1 MKQLLLILLLFVPV
15 CVCAQVR
22 ESFDGPEI
30 TSNYSWQGDLDQFAI
45 VDGWLVSRA
54 EPVDYGTVSIKLP
67 IDYAPS
73 MTWEFEVR
81 INHSPSDRNNIRV
94 YVYTDD
100 MSAAGVIADY
110 YVQIGCNGES
120 SIMFRRHVETEKSA
134 KKLIGVPLAVL
145 EEDVVTLCVKLTL
158 ENRKEWKLYVK
169 EAEAYR
175 LIGTCESGVSAF
187 NKRGNLCYECNYSK
201 THVNDFACNFIEVSM
216 EQSAEEPDE
225 GPEEE
230 EEEEE
235 PDVPEEPEEEPDV
248 PDTPSFASGSV
259 RINEVMANPKGSV
272 AFPETEYV
280 ELYNTTSES
289 VDLTGWS
296 FVYGDKETALAAL
309 RLEAGGYAVLYRSGR
324 EIHVDSPGQAMP
336 LERFPSALANTGK
349 ELALLDPSRQT
360 VDRVAYDEAEAGVSW
375 ERSGDGFYL
384 STDPRGGTPGSVN
397 SSPGAYEEPEEEP
410 EPSEPDEPEEPVRTI
425 VLPGEIIFNEL
436 LPNPYP
442 DGSEYIELYNR
453 SDRVLPLSGLSIAL
467 RKSDGSLR
475 TRYPLS
481 SISGTLEP
489 GGFALL
495 SKDIEGVE
503 RFYMIVNPS
512 ALHELKLPVLA
523 NTSSTL
529 VLLRSEDEVV
539 IDEVCY
545 SAEWHAAFVKEEKG
559 VALERIDPDGASREA
574 SNWTSASSLE
584 GYGTPGYRN
593 SQFGKPAEENP
604 TGIESPVYEEATGDY
619 AISYRLEQAGYVC
632 RAWIYDASG
641 RLVREVVNHESL
653 GTNGVIRWNGLSGDG
668 SKTRTGVY
676 IFYAELIHPNGTV
689 KRRKEVFLVK

>member
-54 EPVDYGTVSIKLP
+54 SPEEKSASIELP
-67 IDYAPS
+67 IDYAPN

-81 INHSPSDRNNIRV
+81 IAYKPSNFNHIRM

-100 MSAAGVIADY
+100 TGMDY
-110 YVQIGCNGES
+110 FVQVGNNDHEVMLRKVASEEDSPQTLVKTGLG
-120 SIMFRRHVETEKSA
+120 M
-134 KKLIGVPLAVL
+134 L
-145 EEDVVTLCVKLTL
+145 EESDVFLRVKLSL
-158 ENRKEWKLYVK
+158 EMRKTWFLYVE
-169 EAEAYR
+169 EAGKYR
-175 LIGTCESGVSAF
+175 LLGSYEEEAPVSSSAGGSLRF
-187 NKRGNLCYECNYSK
+187 ECRYSK

-216 EQSAEEPDE
+216 DKSAEEPDE
-225 GPEEE
+225 EPEEE

-384 STDPRGGTPGSVN
+384 STDPRGGTPGSAN

-467 RKSDGSLR
+467 RKADGSLR

-481 SISGTLEP
+481 SITGTLEP

-619 AISYRLEQAGYVC
+619 AIPYRLEQAGYVC

-668 SKTRTGVY
+668 SKARTGVY